1 MSLLST
7 MDISSSG
14 LSCEKVRMEIIAQN
28 VANIESTKTAEG
40 GPYRRKVV
48 AFKEVLQNQ
57 LTGTESPDGF
67 TGAGVQ
73 VSDIVA
79 DNASPLMVYDP
90 QNPDADKEGY
100 IAKPNINLA
109 NEIVDSI
116 AASRAYDANV
126 TILNATKSMASK
138 ALTIGHG

>member
-7 MDISSSG
+7 MDVSSSG
-14 LSCEKVRMEIIAQN
+14 LSCEKIRMEIIAQN
-28 VANIESTKTAEG
+28 IANIETTKTAGG

-48 AFKEVLQNQ
+48 AFKEILQNQ
-57 LTGTESPDGF
+57 LNGTNNPGGF

-73 VSDIVA
+73 VSEIVA
-79 DNASPLMVYDP
+79 DNAAPLMVYDP
-90 QNPDADKEGY
+90 QNPDANKDGY

-116 AASRAYDANV
+116 SASRAYEANV

-138 ALTIGHG
+138 ALTIGRG

>member
-7 MDISSSG
+7 MDVSSSG

-28 VANIESTKTAEG
+28 IANIETTKTADG

-48 AFKEVLQNQ
+48 AFKETLQNQ
-57 LTGTESPDGF
+57 LNGTNNPNGF

-73 VSDIVA
+73 VSQIVA
-79 DNASPLMVYDP
+79 DNAAPLMVYDP
-90 QNPDADKEGY
+90 QNPDANKDGY
-100 IAKPNINLA
+100 VLKPNISLA

-116 AASRAYDANV
+116 SASRAYEANITV
-126 TILNATKSMASK
+126 LNATKSMASK
-138 ALTIGHG
+138 ALTIGRG

>member
-7 MDISSSG
+7 MDVSSSG

-28 VANIESTKTAEG
+28 IANIETTKTADG

-48 AFKEVLQNQ
+48 AFKETLQNQ
-57 LTGTESPDGF
+57 LNGTNNPGGF

-73 VSDIVA
+73 VSQIVA
-79 DNASPLMVYDP
+79 DNAAPLMVYDP
-90 QNPDADKEGY
+90 QNPDANKDGY

-109 NEIVDSI
+109 NEIVDAIS
-116 AASRAYDANV
+116 ASRAYEANV
-126 TILNATKSMASK
+126 TVLNATKSMASK
-138 ALTIGHG
+138 ALTIGRG

>member
-14 LSCEKVRMEIIAQN
+14 LSCEKVRMQIIAQN
-28 VANIESTKTAEG
+28 VANIETTKTADG

-48 AFKEVLQNQ
+48 AFKEAMQNQ
-57 LTGTESPDGF
+57 LNGTNNPDGF

-90 QNPDADKEGY
+90 QNPDANQDGY
-100 IAKPNINLA
+100 IAKPNISLA

-116 AASRAYDANV
+116 SASRAYEANV
-126 TILNATKSMASK
+126 TVLNATKSMASK
-138 ALTIGHG
+138 ALTIGRG

>member
-7 MDISSSG
+7 MDVSSSG
-14 LSCEKVRMEIIAQN
+14 LSCEKMRMEIIAQN
-28 VANIESTKTAEG
+28 IANIETTKTAGG

-48 AFKEVLQNQ
+48 AFKEILQNQ
-57 LTGTESPDGF
+57 LNGIINPGGF

-79 DNASPLMVYDP
+79 DNAAPLMVYDP
-90 QNPDADKEGY
+90 QNPDANKDGY

-116 AASRAYDANV
+116 SASRAYEANV
-126 TILNATKSMASK
+126 TVLNATKSMASK
-138 ALTIGHG
+138 ALTIGRG